1 MAKISGK
8 AGRAMAAVPTG
19 QPTGLT
25 RKQAQDELNVV
36 RTYETT
42 VLTGFSRRA
51 SGGVEMQ
58 DMALQLRVRQQA
70 GKFIPDVTVINK
82 VTGDP
87 MAVFGPLRAAT
98 YADALS
104 SDIGDVMRRAI
115 RAAEVAG
122 R

>member
-8 AGRAMAAVPTG
+8 AGRAMGVVPTAG

-25 RKQAQDELNVV
+25 RKQAQAELDVV
-36 RTYETT
+36 KTYETT
-42 VLTGFSRRA
+42 VLTGFGRRN
-51 SGGVEMQ
+51 GGREMQ
-58 DMALQLRVRQQA
+58 NMALQLQVRQQA
-70 GKFIPDVTVINK
+70 GKFIPDVTVIERDTK
-82 VTGDP
+82 RP
-87 MAVFGPLRAAT
+87 LSVFGPLKAAT

-104 SDIGDVMRRAI
+104 PSIGDIMRRAI

>member
-8 AGRAMAAVPTG
+8 AGRAMATVPAG

-25 RKQAQDELNVV
+25 KKQAQAELDVV

-42 VLTGFSRRA
+42 VLSGFGRQNNR
-51 SGGVEMQ
+51 EMQ
-58 DMALQLRVRQQA
+58 SMGLRLQVRQQA
-70 GKFIPDVTVINK
+70 GKFIPDITVIEKGTRN
-82 VTGDP
+82 P
-87 MAVFGPLRAAT
+87 LSVFGPLRAAT
-98 YADALS
+98 YAEALS
-104 SDIGDVMRRAI
+104 PAIARIMRQAI